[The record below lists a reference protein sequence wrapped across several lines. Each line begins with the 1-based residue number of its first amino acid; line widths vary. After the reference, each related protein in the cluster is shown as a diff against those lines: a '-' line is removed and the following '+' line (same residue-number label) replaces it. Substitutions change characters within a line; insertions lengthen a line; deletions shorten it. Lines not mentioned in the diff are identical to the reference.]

1 MHNLKLNYRWGMII
15 VILTLISTLTA
26 CGNKDL
32 IRIGTQTYS
41 EPKIIA
47 QMYKLLIEDR
57 TNLKVDVLPDLASSA
72 VIVGALNQGDIQLAT
87 LYSGEIF
94 NNYFP
99 VQATNDR
106 AEVLRQA
113 QEGFL
118 THYNFNWFNPYGF
131 ENTYAFTMREE
142 VTKQDHIEQISDL
155 TDTAKN
161 YKLGVDT
168 TWLERE
174 QDGYKAFTKKYNLA
188 FGKTIPMEIA
198 LVYQAV
204 ATGNVDIVLAYT
216 TDARLKAYKLKSLK
230 DDKHFF
236 PPYDASPV
244 MRKDLL
250 DKHPELAE
258 IIGLLIG
265 KLSTETMIDL
275 NYEVDVNKRN
285 EKKVAEDYLKKLGLL
300 K

>member
-1 MHNLKLNYRWGMII
+1 MHTKGTNIRLFFMILI
-15 VILTLISTLTA
+15 LSMSVILTA

-32 IRIGTQTYS
+32 IRIGTQTFS

-57 TNLKVDVLPDLASSA
+57 TDLKVDVLPDLASSS
-72 VIVGALNQGDIQLAT
+72 VIISALKQKDIQMAT

-94 NNYFP
+94 NHYFP
-99 VQATNDR
+99 VQATHDR
-106 AEVLRQA
+106 DEVLRQA

-118 THYNFNWFNPYGF
+118 THYGFKWFNPYGF

-142 VTKQDHIEQISDL
+142 VANQNHITQISDL
-155 TDTAKN
+155 ASKAKS

-168 TWLERE
+168 TWLERDL
-174 QDGYKAFTKKYNLA
+174 DGYKAFTKKYNLA
-188 FGKTIPMEIA
+188 FGQTVPMEIA

-204 ATGNVDIVLAYT
+204 AHGNVDIVLAYT
-216 TDARLKAYKLKSLK
+216 TDARLKAYKLKALK

-244 MRKDLL
+244 IRQEVL
-250 DKHPELAE
+250 DKHPELND

-265 KLSTETMIDL
+265 KIDTPTMIDL

-285 EKKVAEDYLKKLGLL
+285 EKKVAEEYLIKIGLL